1 MPNLLW
7 RTHPRKFG
15 KDSRECRRCKCQ
27 IGLIR
32 KYDLLLC
39 RKCFREYGEII
50 GFTKTRWKMICMAY
64 LMTFTHFTH
73 LWQLQQKHL
82 YGFLKQIMN

>member
-39 RKCFREYGEII
+39 RKCFRENGEII
-50 GFTKTRWKMICMAY
+50 GFTRTR
-64 LMTFTHFTH
+64 
-73 LWQLQQKHL
+73 
-82 YGFLKQIMN
+82 